1 MLIWFSIIIIIISLI
16 IILFIILKK
25 FPALAILDADK
36 MPQEKESQFKERII
50 KQKLERDLSKV
61 SVLLSKLWHSL
72 NSLFSN
78 IFLSSYQKLK
88 KVKENYLK
96 TKKLSYSDRQE
107 KVRQLISNAQQAIK
121 DEDYKQAE
129 EDLIE
134 IISLDSK
141 NLKSFFMLGSVY
153 FQQKNYQEALTTW
166 QYTLKLFS
174 QLKKEN
180 IELNILK
187 QEILFELAQASIS
200 LSNLDLAQDYLEE
213 ALEIEANNPRFL
225 DLIFDLSIMKKDK
238 EKAENYYQRLREVNP
253 ENMKL
258 VDLKKQVDELSD

>member
-25 FPALAILDADK
+25 FPALAILDVDK

-50 KQKLERDLSKV
+50 KQRLERDLSRV
-61 SVLLSKLWHSL
+61 SVLLSKLWQTL

-78 IFLSSYQKLK
+78 IFLKPYYKLK

-96 TKKLSYSDRQE
+96 SRKISIRDKKE
-107 KVRQLISNAQQAIK
+107 KISRLINSAQQAIK
-121 DEDYKQAE
+121 EESYKQAE

-187 QEILFELAQASIS
+187 QEILFELAQTSIF